1 MRLLAIV
8 MELESA
14 VAGPQQ
20 LMQRLE
26 KLSSMEERLLQKVL
40 IMDMELELAVVHMAE
55 VKSKLTVA

>member
-1 MRLLAIV
+1 MRLLAIG

-26 KLSSMEERLLQKVL
+26 KLSSMEERLLQKVVN
-40 IMDMELELAVVHMAE
+40 IQLELAVVDMAE

>member
-1 MRLLAIV
+1 MRLLAIW

-14 VAGPQQ
+14 VARPQQ

-26 KLSSMEERLLQKVL
+26 KLSSMEERLLQKVVQ
-40 IMDMELELAVVHMAE
+40 LELAVVDMAE